1 MARFLAILMAIA
13 GWQSLYC
20 LIATDGKLTGL
31 FYIGT
36 AQPRPPEPPE
46 RVFVY
51 PGSTGYDGQIYRV
64 IARDPL
70 LSNGHWKLVYGPRY
84 WYRRILIPGAAAALG
99 GGSPAAIDFWF
110 VAVTDVLLAFGG
122 VCFVRLAA
130 GLCRPGLAAALY
142 CAVPAVIASTDR
154 MVLDGVVFA
163 LAMAAWLFC
172 KEQRWGALLAT
183 LVLLPLVRETGI
195 LIAPGVALTY
205 ALRGR
210 FRRAAAAIFTV
221 APALAWWFYVAQRTL
236 PTAMDGQWSVPLLPQ
251 IARLFHLRTRAVP
264 PGVNT
269 AMQVFDVAAM
279 LCLLIAFAWIA
290 LRAREREDHTLLAL
304 PMAVAATFFSSPTL
318 LTEPYDFMRHS
329 SVLIGWV
336 ALRLLAIR
344 PLYATVYLGAS
355 AASLLAFRVAAM
367 VRLFTPLRP

>member
-1 MARFLAILMAIA
+1 MVRFLAILMAIA
-13 GWQSLYC
+13 GWQSAYC
-20 LIATDGKLTGL
+20 LIATGGKLSGL

-64 IARDPL
+64 VARDPL
-70 LSNGHWKLVYGPRY
+70 LTEGHWKLIYGARY

-99 GGSPAAIDFWF
+99 GGSPAAMDFWF
-110 VAVTDVLLAFGG
+110 VAVTDLLLAFGG

-130 GLCRPGLAAALY
+130 GLCRPGLAALLY

-163 LAMAAWLFC
+163 LAMAAWLFYR
-172 KEQRWGALLAT
+172 ERRWGALMAT

-195 LIAPGVALTY
+195 LIAPGVALAY
-205 ALRGR
+205 AVRGS
-210 FRRAAAAIFTV
+210 FRRAAGAVLTV
-221 APALAWWFYVAQRTL
+221 APALAWWHYVAQRT
-236 PTAMDGQWSVPLLPQ
+236 PPSAMDGQWSVPLLPQ
-251 IARLFHLRTRAVP
+251 IARLFHLRTRAAAP
-264 PGVNT
+264 AVNA
-269 AMQVFDVAAM
+269 AMQVFDVAAI
-279 LCLLIAFAWIA
+279 LCLLLAFAWIA
-290 LRAREREDHTLLAL
+290 FSARERKDHTLLAL
-304 PMAVAATFFSSPTL
+304 PMAVAATFFSSPPL

-344 PLYATVYLGAS
+344 PLAAVAYLGAS
-355 AASLLAFRVAAM
+355 SASLLAFRVAALA
-367 VRLFTPLRP
+367 RLFTP